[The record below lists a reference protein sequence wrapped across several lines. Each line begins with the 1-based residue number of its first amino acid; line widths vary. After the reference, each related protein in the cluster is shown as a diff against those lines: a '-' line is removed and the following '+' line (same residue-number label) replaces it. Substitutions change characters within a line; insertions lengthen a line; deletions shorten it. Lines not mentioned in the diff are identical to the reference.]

1 MPLNPFYSFAQVHLV
16 MSLSKK
22 AINQLCRALTS
33 RVQIQ
38 DGAVPASTTAK
49 RRRRRRRRARA
60 AAGIQNVPSGQP
72 GMPSTTGP
80 RRRPTRLVG
89 GEGGLRVA
97 RDELFISLGVD
108 DTGNVSGTYPI
119 NPFNSGTIQLF
130 PWLEGIA
137 RSYERIVWN
146 RLEFSWRSAVG
157 TTSDGIIC
165 YGVNW
170 ESPGEKVIPTRADVT
185 SLFPVKDHP
194 VWQTTDNSPLLLP
207 LNMLQSRKHY
217 IMRSTDLDDAC
228 PGSLQVSIEGAPP
241 GTKDKRK
248 TIGELWVRYDV
259 TLLGPR
265 RVEAQ

>member
-1 MPLNPFYSFAQVHLV
+1 

-22 AINQLCRALTS
+22 AVDQLCRALTA

-38 DGAVPASTTAK
+38 NGAVSAPTSSK

-60 AAGIQNVPSGQP
+60 RAAQGIQNVPSGQP

-80 RRRPTRLVG
+80 RRLPTRMVG
-89 GEGGLRVA
+89 SEGGLRVS
-97 RDELFISLGVD
+97 RDELFASLGVD
-108 DTGNVSGTYPI
+108 DSGSMSTTLPI
-119 NPFNSGTIQLF
+119 NPFNTGAVEVF

-170 ESPGEKVIPTRADVT
+170 ESPAHETDPTKGPTRADVT

-194 VWQTTDNSPLLLP
+194 VWQSTDNSPLVLP
-207 LNMLQSRKHY
+207 VSMLQSRKHY
-217 IMRSTDLDDAC
+217 IMRSIDLDDAC
-228 PGSLQVSIEGAPP
+228 PGSFQVNIQGAPP
-241 GTKDKRK
+241 GTSTKRK
-248 TIGELWVRYDV
+248 TIGEIWVRYDV